1 MKKAALKNF
10 AICTEKKQTETL
22 LKTDS
27 NIDVF
32 FGILQNF

>member
-10 AICTEKKQTETL
+10 AIFTGKMQTETL
-22 LKTDS
+22 SKTES